1 MPARRYRRATSSQ
14 VASDCDDDLRILPEA
29 NVHRTPSTRHR
40 KAMTAIVDCGGGR
53 KAVVRAVK
61 APASPTLTAAMTTTT
76 TSPTNNDA
84 RDGLTAR
91 EYVCMRHGAISNMAT
106 DRMIT
111 YNLLIETR

>member
-1 MPARRYRRATSSQ
+1 MPASRHRRATSSQ

-29 NVHRTPSTRHR
+29 NVHRTASTRPN
-40 KAMTAIVDCGGGR
+40 AMTATVDCGGGR

-111 YNLLIETR
+111 YKLLIETR